1 MNRCP
6 KCGNDMP
13 EQAAFCPACGAGGAN
28 PSRWVKVGPLLVGL
42 LILGAAAMAL
52 YRAGLLKLPGSSEPA
67 LAAAGH
73 AGPTAV
79 LPGEEGHTLSQPGSA
94 EPTTQKPGGMPAE
107 IRAWLDHLKR
117 IDRKREQLNTELA
130 SEATA
135 LIGTLQPGVYAE
147 TEAERAGR
155 DDEKRRNTAET
166 FMEKVDQRFRDLTA
180 EFHSL
185 PPPEECRRIAAQYTD
200 ALLGTREM
208 TLALLEALQ
217 ARSIQQAAALES
229 KSYSRIDQP
238 VDNANKLI
246 DALCQKYG
254 EPNVWQLYVERSSA
268 LGSGMGAAA
277 AMEGYAKMLENV
289 DKWANEEGGGD

>member
-6 KCGNDMP
+6 KCGMDLP
-13 EQAAFCPACGAGGAN
+13 AQAPFCPACGAGDST
-28 PSRWVKVGPLLVGL
+28 PSRWVKIGPFLVGL
-42 LILGAAAMAL
+42 LVLGAAALAL
-52 YRAGLLKLPGSSEPA
+52 YRTGLLKLPGTSEPA

-79 LPGEEGHTLSQPGSA
+79 VPGETGPALSEPGES
-94 EPTTQKPGGMPAE
+94 EPTTEKPGGMPEE

-117 IDRKREQLNTELA
+117 IDRKREQLNTDLA

-135 LIGTLQPGVYAE
+135 MIGTLQPGVYAE
-147 TEAERAGR
+147 TEAGQAAA
-155 DDEKRRNTAET
+155 DDAKRRTTAET
-166 FMEKVDQRFRDLTA
+166 FIENVDKRFQDLTA
-180 EFHSL
+180 EFQKV
-185 PPPEECRRIAAQYTD
+185 PPPEECRRIAAQYTE
-200 ALLGTREM
+200 ALLGTREL

-229 KSYSRIDQP
+229 KSFSRIDQP

-268 LGSGMGAAA
+268 FGSGMGAAA
-277 AMEGYAKMLENV
+277 AMEGYAKLLENV
-289 DKWANEEGGGD
+289 EKWANDEGGG